1 MTDLFS
7 GLTQEII
14 SGIALGSIYALIALG
29 FTMIFKATEV
39 VNFAQGEL
47 MMVGAYVNFFFVTT
61 FLSTTGNPTAWTFLV
76 ALGGSMIFSVLFGY
90 ILDFIINKPLKDE
103 PIFSIIMATL
113 SLAII
118 LRAVV
123 AIIAGPISLMPFSPF
138 GDSAMSPSGSGKT
151 TLLNCISGLD
161 VPTAGEY
168 LFDRIPVTGN
178 SEDLTTFRRKNVGY
192 VFQFFN
198 LLQDLT
204 VLENVLLIQE
214 LSGQRNAERAKEVL
228 RLVGLDSE
236 IDRFPSEISG
246 GQQQRVA
253 IARSIAKNPKLLLG
267 DELTGNLDTETSAKV
282 MDVLTEACK
291 SEGIT
296 TVMVTHD
303 ESLAKYATRVV
314 RLDSGKIQS
323 DEKVN

>member
-1 MTDLFS
+1 MIQLNNVKRHYVMASETIKALD
-7 GLTQEII
+7 
-14 SGIALGSIYALIALG
+14 GI
-29 FTMIFKATEV
+29 
-39 VNFAQGEL
+39 
-47 MMVGAYVNFFFVTT
+47 
-61 FLSTTGNPTAWTFLV
+61 
-76 ALGGSMIFSVLFGY
+76 
-90 ILDFIINKPLKDE
+90 
-103 PIFSIIMATL
+103 TL
-113 SLAII
+113 SIQEGERII
-118 LRAVV
+118 LL
-123 AIIAGPISLMPFSPF
+123 G
-138 GDSAMSPSGSGKT
+138 PSGSGKT

-161 VPTAGEY
+161 TPTSGEY
-168 LFDRIPVTGN
+168 LFDGISVTGN

-214 LSGQRNAERAKEVL
+214 LSGQRDVNRAKEVL
-228 RLVGLDSE
+228 KLVGLEGE

-291 SEGIT
+291 KENIT
-296 TVMVTHD
+296 TIMVTHD
-303 ESLAKYATRVV
+303 ESLAKYATRVI
-314 RLDSGKIQS
+314 RLDSGKVKS
-323 DEKVN
+323 DERVS